1 MMLVLPERAAILETA
16 NSRRAFLHNDR
27 ACPRCAPARRRKRGW
42 SARLD
47 DRGAFATYGAHGVGG
62 VAALAIGSLM
72 PVDTNV
78 PAFRLSLSVVVAM
91 TPVAENFL
99 LLVLS
104 MLIRAWRR
112 LRLGRFAAR
121 LEQPRRQQGLKLRS

>member
-1 MMLVLPERAAILETA
+1 
-16 NSRRAFLHNDR
+16 
-27 ACPRCAPARRRKRGW
+27 
-42 SARLD
+42 
-47 DRGAFATYGAHGVGG
+47 
-62 VAALAIGSLM
+62 M

-91 TPVAENFL
+91 TPVAGNFL

-121 LEQPRRQQGLKLRS
+121 LEQPRRQGLKLRS